1 MYNTSVNCAGGHSE
15 RGIFMRNP
23 EILAVM
29 VSLEALLETNNEKK
43 ALEVIR
49 RVIAQVEVTTKKTT
63 KTESKQD

>member
-1 MYNTSVNCAGGHSE
+1 
-15 RGIFMRNP
+15 MRNP

-49 RVIAQVEVTTKKTT
+49 RVIAQVEVTTKKTIE
-63 KTESKQD
+63 TESIEKHE